1 MSGSA
6 SVEATRPPS
15 FSLKHAV
22 VVLVHVEKLHVNPSL
37 FRIMQSSHP
46 PPKDLLCVEIVQY
59 DDAMLK
65 GFVTKATN
73 NRRMV
78 RLAREV

>member
-1 MSGSA
+1 MSSSA

-15 FSLKHAV
+15 FSLKHAI
-22 VVLVHVEKLHVNPSL
+22 VVLVHVEKLHMNPSL

-46 PPKDLLCVEIVQY
+46 PKDLFCVEIVQY
-59 DDAMLK
+59 YDAMLK